1 MKYVELWWDNAV
13 IDDASSGIEDVIKCN
28 DTDLRKPNSI
38 KCIHFKFD
46 HPKKYD
52 CFV

>member
-1 MKYVELWWDNAV
+1 V

-28 DTDLRKPNSI
+28 DTDLRKP
-38 KCIHFKFD
+38 KFSKV
-46 HPKKYD
+46 HTLQIRSSQKYD